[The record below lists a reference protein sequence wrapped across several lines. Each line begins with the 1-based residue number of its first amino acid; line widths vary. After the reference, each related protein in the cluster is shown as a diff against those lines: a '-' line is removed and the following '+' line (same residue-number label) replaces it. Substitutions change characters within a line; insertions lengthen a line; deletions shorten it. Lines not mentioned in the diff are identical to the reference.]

1 MERTLPW
8 KPLLCLLFLLSTGCD
23 RAEKQK
29 IAAQLQQDK
38 EAISSVVKKS
48 YRALCGPE
56 FVTSTDSHDRLAEM
70 QQVFTPALM
79 EPVLKYWQESP
90 KTCKRRFPSYSD
102 PLATFVA
109 GDKAQIGAF
118 LGHQSYIDIP
128 MELIREG
135 DGKWKIAAID
145 FASLHEFEKNG
156 RVTDEVQKKIDL
168 LKKRSFKQHRDFPL
182 LTRTAP
188 ERVSNSPLTS
198 VEQTVTEPDSSWLD
212 VLLTI
217 GKYALYLVAIIL
229 ILALVAVLWIGYGL
243 VFAGHRLF
251 KASCKD
257 PSIQKIPAAER
268 WAMAVGA
275 PYAIAGNNHW
285 ARRVVNDDSVEAEN
299 DCKSEVESLADM
311 WGVFDRDSLLEQ
323 LLALFVAGHRS
334 VYAEQIKNDS
344 EMPDAEY
351 RAFAQ
356 QLAQNAKSSSE
367 AKERLWQLQMVRKNR
382 RKICDIDFCAWD
394 MVRFV
399 MLCNSG
405 AQVGYIT
412 QREMVDFSM
421 LAARRVQQHYR
432 SWRELAGHF
441 LLARWYWKA
450 TDKRHLITHIL
461 FKKAITSLLKE
472 QGSPWRTLPWDTPLP
487 EGTETAFAWACGVST
502 ADVVEVQPDTPDKAI
517 YEAN

>member
-1 MERTLPW
+1 MERTLLW
-8 KPLLCLLFLLSTGCD
+8 KLLLCLLFLLSTGCD

-29 IAAQLQQDK
+29 IGAQLRQDS

-48 YRALCGPE
+48 YLALCGSE
-56 FVTSTDSHDRLAEM
+56 LFTGTDPHDRLAEM
-70 QQVFTPALM
+70 QEVFTPALM
-79 EPVLKYWQESP
+79 ESVLKYWQESP
-90 KTCKRRFPSYSD
+90 KTCKRRFPSFSD
-102 PLATFVA
+102 PLATFIE

-118 LGHQSYIDIP
+118 LGHQSDIDIP

-135 DGKWKIAAID
+135 DGKWKITAID
-145 FASLHEFEKNG
+145 IASLHEFEKNG
-156 RVTDEVQKKIDL
+156 RVTDEVQKQIDL
-168 LKKRSFKQHRDFPL
+168 LKKRSFKQHMDSPV

-188 ERVSNSPLTS
+188 ERVSQSPLTS
-198 VEQTVTEPDSSWLD
+198 VEPTVKEQDSSWLD

-217 GKYALYLVAIIL
+217 GKYALYLAVTIL
-229 ILALVAVLWIGYGL
+229 TLAFVAVLWIGYGL
-243 VFAGHRLF
+243 VFAGQRLF

-257 PSIQKIPAAER
+257 PAIQKIPAAER

-299 DCKSEVESLADM
+299 DCKSEVDSLADM

-334 VYAEQIKNDS
+334 VYEEQIKNDS

-351 RAFAQ
+351 RAFVQ

-382 RKICDIDFCAWD
+382 RKICNIDFCAWD

-432 SWRELAGHF
+432 SWREFAGQF
-441 LLARWYWKA
+441 MQARWYWKA

-461 FKKAITSLLKE
+461 F
-472 QGSPWRTLPWDTPLP
+472 
-487 EGTETAFAWACGVST
+487 
-502 ADVVEVQPDTPDKAI
+502 
-517 YEAN
+517 

>member
-1 MERTLPW
+1 M
-8 KPLLCLLFLLSTGCD
+8 
-23 RAEKQK
+23 
-29 IAAQLQQDK
+29 
-38 EAISSVVKKS
+38 
-48 YRALCGPE
+48 
-56 FVTSTDSHDRLAEM
+56 
-70 QQVFTPALM
+70 
-79 EPVLKYWQESP
+79 
-90 KTCKRRFPSYSD
+90 
-102 PLATFVA
+102 
-109 GDKAQIGAF
+109 
-118 LGHQSYIDIP
+118 
-128 MELIREG
+128 
-135 DGKWKIAAID
+135 
-145 FASLHEFEKNG
+145 
-156 RVTDEVQKKIDL
+156 QKKIDL

-344 EMPDAEY
+344 EMPDP
-351 RAFAQ
+351 Q
-356 QLAQNAKSSSE
+356 
-367 AKERLWQLQMVRKNR
+367 
-382 RKICDIDFCAWD
+382 
-394 MVRFV
+394 
-399 MLCNSG
+399 
-405 AQVGYIT
+405 
-412 QREMVDFSM
+412 
-421 LAARRVQQHYR
+421 
-432 SWRELAGHF
+432 
-441 LLARWYWKA
+441 
-450 TDKRHLITHIL
+450 
-461 FKKAITSLLKE
+461 
-472 QGSPWRTLPWDTPLP
+472 
-487 EGTETAFAWACGVST
+487 
-502 ADVVEVQPDTPDKAI
+502 
-517 YEAN
+517 

>member
-56 FVTSTDSHDRLAEM
+56 FVISTDSHDRLAEM

-102 PLATFVA
+102 PLATFVE

-118 LGHQSYIDIP
+118 FGHQSDIDIP

-168 LKKRSFKQHRDFPL
+168 LKKRSFKQRRDFPL
-182 LTRTAP
+182 LTRTEP
-188 ERVSNSPLTS
+188 ERVSKSPLTS

-217 GKYALYLVAIIL
+217 GKYALYLGAIIL

-334 VYAEQIKNDS
+334 VYEEQIKNDS

-399 MLCNSG
+399 MLC
-405 AQVGYIT
+405 V
-412 QREMVDFSM
+412 
-421 LAARRVQQHYR
+421 
-432 SWRELAGHF
+432 
-441 LLARWYWKA
+441 
-450 TDKRHLITHIL
+450 
-461 FKKAITSLLKE
+461 
-472 QGSPWRTLPWDTPLP
+472 LP
-487 EGTETAFAWACGVST
+487 V
-502 ADVVEVQPDTPDKAI
+502 
-517 YEAN
+517 

>member
-1 MERTLPW
+1 MERSLPW
-8 KPLLCLLFLLSTGCD
+8 KFLLCLLFLLSTGCD
-23 RAEKQK
+23 RADKQK
-29 IAAQLQQDK
+29 IGAQLQQDS
-38 EAISSVVKKS
+38 EAISSAVKKG
-48 YRALCGPE
+48 YHALCGPDL
-56 FVTSTDSHDRLAEM
+56 VIGTDPHDRLAEM
-70 QQVFTPALM
+70 QQVFTPALV
-79 EPVLKYWQESP
+79 ESVLKYWQESP
-90 KTCKRRFPSYSD
+90 ETCKRRFPHFSD
-102 PLATFVA
+102 PLATFIE

-118 LGHQSYIDIP
+118 FGHQSDIDIP

-135 DGKWKIAAID
+135 DGKWKITAID
-145 FASLHEFEKNG
+145 IASLHEFEKNG
-156 RVTDEVQKKIDL
+156 RVTDEVQKKIDS
-168 LKKRSFKQHRDFPL
+168 LKKRAFKQLMDFPAP
-182 LTRTAP
+182 TRAAP
-188 ERVSNSPLTS
+188 EQVSKSPLTS
-198 VEQTVTEPDSSWLD
+198 VEPTVTEQDSSWLD
-212 VLLTI
+212 ILLTT
-217 GKYALYLVAIIL
+217 GKYALYLVVTIL
-229 ILALVAVLWIGYGL
+229 ILAFVAVLWIGYNIVFTGL
-243 VFAGHRLF
+243 RLF

-285 ARRVVNDDSVEAEN
+285 VRRGVNNDSAEAEN
-299 DCKSEVESLADM
+299 DYKSEVESLADM

-323 LLALFVAGHRS
+323 LLDLFVAGHRS
-334 VYAEQIKNDS
+334 VYEEQIKNDS
-344 EMPDAEY
+344 EMADDEY
-351 RAFAQ
+351 RAFVQ

-367 AKERLWQLQMVRKNR
+367 EKERLWQLQMTRKNR
-382 RKICDIDFCAWD
+382 RKMCNIDFCAWD

-432 SWRELAGHF
+432 SWRELAAQFMH
-441 LLARWYWKA
+441 ARWYWKA

-461 FKKAITSLLKE
+461 FKNAIKCLLKE

-487 EGTETAFAWACGVST
+487 EGTEAAFAWACGVST
-502 ADVVEVQPDTPDKAI
+502 ADVVEVQSNTPDKAI